1 MAEQTGTK
9 RRRGSWRRV
18 PHDRLL
24 GGVAAGVSVR
34 TGVDVTVVRTVFVL
48 AALAG
53 GFGVAAYVVAWLL
66 VPATGEASNIGTK
79 ALGDKTGIT
88 LAAGLASLLIA
99 LFVLVSLVGAGWL
112 GSVAWAFVISVVGV
126 VLISR
131 NAPPDEQ
138 ATLRRLA
145 DPFIGFT
152 GDTRRSRVALRALI
166 GAVLL
171 LAGVTTLLVGHT
183 SAALLRPLAGVT
195 LVIAAIVVVLGP
207 WWLRVGRDLVAE
219 RQARIRAEER
229 ADMASR
235 VHDSVLQTLAL
246 IQRRATDPQQ
256 VVQLARAQERELRS
270 WLFDGRAPGSMTADT
285 TFASGVRLIQS
296 EVEAQHGVTVEVVT
310 VGDCAVDDDLQALL
324 AAAREATVNAAKWS
338 GVQVIS
344 LYAETE
350 ADAVS
355 LFVRDRGRGFDPAT
369 VPADRKGLS
378 ESVHARMAR
387 RGGTATVRSGPGEGT
402 EVRLSMPRMA
412 GVGQPAPA

>member
-1 MAEQTGTK
+1 MAEQTRTK
-9 RRRGSWRRV
+9 RHKGSWRRV
-18 PHDRLL
+18 PQDRLL

-34 TGVDVTVVRTVFVL
+34 TGVDVTVVRTVFVI
-48 AALAG
+48 AALVG
-53 GFGVAAYVVAWLL
+53 GFGVAAYFVAWLL
-66 VPATGEASNIGTK
+66 VPATGETSSIGTR
-79 ALGDKTGIT
+79 ALGDRTGIT

-99 LFVLVSLVGAGWL
+99 LFVLVSLAGAGWL
-112 GSVAWAFVISVVGV
+112 GSVAWAFVISVVGA

-131 NAPPDEQ
+131 NAPPEEQ

-171 LAGVTTLLVGHT
+171 LAGVITLLVGHT
-183 SAALLRPLAGVT
+183 SAALLRPLAGVI
-195 LVIAAIVVVLGP
+195 LVIAAMVVVLGP

-246 IQRRATDPQQ
+246 IQRRATDPHQ
-256 VVQLARAQERELRS
+256 VIQLARAQERELRS

-310 VGDCAVDDDLQALL
+310 VGDCAVDADPQALL

-338 GVQVIS
+338 GAQVIS
-344 LYAETE
+344 LYAEVE
-350 ADAVS
+350 PDEVS
-355 LFVRDRGRGFDPAT
+355 LFVRDRGRGFDPAA

-378 ESVHARMAR
+378 ESVHARMVR
-387 RGGTATVRSGPGEGT
+387 RGGTASVRSGLGAGT
-402 EVRLSMPRMA
+402 EVKLAMPRSA